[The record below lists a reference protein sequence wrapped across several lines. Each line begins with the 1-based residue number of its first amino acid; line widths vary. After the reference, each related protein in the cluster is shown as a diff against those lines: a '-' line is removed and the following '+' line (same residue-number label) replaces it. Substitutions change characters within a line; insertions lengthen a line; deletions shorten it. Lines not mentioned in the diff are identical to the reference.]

1 MKKIASVSS
10 LVLLVGILGY
20 YSLRRTPYDFIFIII
35 IVIGL
40 VLSYLN
46 NKKNRYMDKNNSK

>member
-1 MKKIASVSS
+1 MKKIASVSY
-10 LVLLVGILGY
+10 LVLLFRILGY

-46 NKKNRYMDKNNSK
+46 NKKK